1 MIGNRDAVVGH
12 VVVPD
17 VDAAG
22 PGRQFAVG
30 VNLHRELEGFRTQ
43 PGHAHQHLDVFAVHH
58 LTDVINLGAGQNH
71 DWMIQAPQPQVDHV
85 LQPGVFDVRQESQV
99 VEVPEGVQ
107 VTELHFKWVME
118 SKHPRIVRVV
128 PWLPR
133 GAGTLFRAR
142 AGTLQAR
149 AWRRLMGLGIGIVGL
164 PNVGKSTLFNA
175 ITKAGAEAANY
186 PFATIDKNVGV
197 VPLQDPRLDA
207 LARLYTR
214 GERVPPIVQTAV
226 EFVDIAGLVRG
237 AHKGEGLGNQFLAN
251 IREVSAIA
259 HVVRCFDDTD
269 IVHVSGKVDP
279 ADDIET
285 INLELALSDLGTLE
299 KRLEKL
305 RKTAKASKD
314 DAELLEVAEK
324 LYEHLKL
331 GQPARSSGL
340 EVPKDFG
347 LITTKPVIYVAN
359 VDEAAL
365 AADNDHVRR
374 VREIA
379 AREGAE
385 VVKIS
390 AQIEGEIADLSDED
404 ARAFLSDLG
413 LHESGLERLVAVGYR
428 ALGLITFLTAGEKEV
443 RAWTVKTGT
452 KAPQAAG
459 EIHSD
464 IERGFIRAEVIEW
477 DKLVEAGSIP
487 NAKARG
493 WLRTEGKE
501 YVMQD
506 GDTVNFLFNV

>member
-1 MIGNRDAVVGH
+1 
-12 VVVPD
+12 
-17 VDAAG
+17 
-22 PGRQFAVG
+22 
-30 VNLHRELEGFRTQ
+30 
-43 PGHAHQHLDVFAVHH
+43 
-58 LTDVINLGAGQNH
+58 
-71 DWMIQAPQPQVDHV
+71 
-85 LQPGVFDVRQESQV
+85 
-99 VEVPEGVQ
+99 
-107 VTELHFKWVME
+107 
-118 SKHPRIVRVV
+118 
-128 PWLPR
+128 
-133 GAGTLFRAR
+133 
-142 AGTLQAR
+142 
-149 AWRRLMGLGIGIVGL
+149 MGLGIGIVGL

-207 LARLYTR
+207 LAKLYTK

-279 ADDIET
+279 ADDVET

-314 DAELLEVAEK
+314 DAELLGVAEK

-347 LITTKPVIYVAN
+347 LITSKAMIYVAN

-365 AADNDHVRR
+365 TSDNDHVRR

-390 AQIEGEIADLSDED
+390 AQIEGEIADLSEED

>member
-1 MIGNRDAVVGH
+1 
-12 VVVPD
+12 
-17 VDAAG
+17 
-22 PGRQFAVG
+22 
-30 VNLHRELEGFRTQ
+30 
-43 PGHAHQHLDVFAVHH
+43 
-58 LTDVINLGAGQNH
+58 
-71 DWMIQAPQPQVDHV
+71 
-85 LQPGVFDVRQESQV
+85 
-99 VEVPEGVQ
+99 
-107 VTELHFKWVME
+107 
-118 SKHPRIVRVV
+118 
-128 PWLPR
+128 
-133 GAGTLFRAR
+133 
-142 AGTLQAR
+142 
-149 AWRRLMGLGIGIVGL
+149 
-164 PNVGKSTLFNA
+164 
-175 ITKAGAEAANY
+175 
-186 PFATIDKNVGV
+186 

-207 LARLYTR
+207 LAKLYTK

-347 LITTKPVIYVAN
+347 LITTKPMIYVAN

-365 AADNDHVRR
+365 ATDNDHVKC

-379 AREGAE
+379 TREGAE